1 MKLEELFIGEEA
13 TILETMKQ
21 LDETDL
27 LMLLG
32 LINRLLE
39 KK

>member
-1 MKLEELFIGEEA
+1 MKLEELFIREDA